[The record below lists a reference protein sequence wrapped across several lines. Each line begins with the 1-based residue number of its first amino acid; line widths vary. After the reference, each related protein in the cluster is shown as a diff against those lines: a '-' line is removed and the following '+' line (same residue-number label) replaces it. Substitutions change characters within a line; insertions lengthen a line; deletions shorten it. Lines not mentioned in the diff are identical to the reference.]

1 MKRKRLKDDAGQI
14 YSIQKLPPLPSAV
27 LGQVVTRFPP
37 EPNGYPHIGHAK
49 AAVIDEEYAR
59 MYNGKLILR
68 FDDTN
73 PLNEK
78 EEYYDAILEGLEWLR
93 VRPDIVKNTSDDILK
108 LHELGKKLV
117 QLDGAYVCICSQTTI
132 HDLRSKG
139 FRPMSRRFQYLS
151 RFVTKNV

>member
-1 MKRKRLKDDAGQI
+1 
-14 YSIQKLPPLPSAV
+14 
-27 LGQVVTRFPP
+27 
-37 EPNGYPHIGHAK
+37 
-49 AAVIDEEYAR
+49 

-117 QLDGAYVCICSQTTI
+117 QLDGAYV
-132 HDLRSKG
+132 
-139 FRPMSRRFQYLS
+139 
-151 RFVTKNV
+151 